1 MTLKMNFCLLY
12 RLSPSY
18 IDLTECPYFWPY
30 CLQPLYY
37 SAMPIIVNVTILN
50 GMDVVGEVVGKVNT
64 RFSNKHGRSLN

>member
-1 MTLKMNFCLLY
+1 MYLLY

-18 IDLTECPYFWPY
+18 IDFTECPYFWPY

-50 GMDVVGEVVGKVNT
+50 GMDVVGEVVGQVIFVFNN
-64 RFSNKHGRSLN
+64 NKKKRKEDYI